1 MRYVG
6 IRREDKDQWEARVPL
21 LPEDVARIMASEQ
34 VRFVVQPSGLRAF
47 TDEQYA
53 ATGAQIS
60 DDLSACDI
68 ILAVKEI
75 PPELLLPRKTY
86 VFFSHT
92 IKGQPHN
99 MDMLRRLVELDCQ
112 LVDYERVRDERG
124 GRLIYFSRF
133 AGLAGAIDTLW
144 ALGRRLAWE
153 GLTPNPF
160 AHLEQTYRYATLED
174 ALAAVR
180 AVGWLIKADG
190 LPPEIRPFVI
200 GVSGYGNVSKG
211 AQEVLT
217 ALGAIAVAPA
227 DLAGLFVGQ
236 EAPRGAHFVV
246 FTEREMV
253 APRAP
258 SDSFDLPTYFE
269 HPELYRGQ
277 FERWLPRLTALINC
291 IYWDTPYPRLV
302 TKAAARK
309 LFSGDPPLLRV
320 IGDVSCDIGGSIEF
334 TTRETAIDAPV
345 YVYDPSQ
352 DATRDGVEG
361 RGPVV
366 MAVGNLPCEL
376 PREASEAFSA
386 ALAPFIP
393 GLAATDFGAPHDELT
408 LPPELERALILHHGK
423 FTPEYAFMEQFV

>member
-1 MRYVG
+1 MRYIG

-21 LPEDVARIMASEQ
+21 LPEDVGRIMASEQ
-34 VRFVVQPSGLRAF
+34 VHFVVQPSALRAF

-60 DDLSACDI
+60 DDLRTCDI
-68 ILAVKEI
+68 ILAVKEV

-92 IKGQPHN
+92 FKGQPHN
-99 MDMLRRLVELDCQ
+99 MDMLRRLVELECQ

-124 GRLIYFSRF
+124 ARLIYFSRF

-180 AVGWLIKADG
+180 AVGRLINADG
-190 LPPEIRPFVI
+190 LPPELQPFVI

-217 ALGAIAVAPA
+217 ALGATAVAPV
-227 DLAGLFVGQ
+227 DLAGLFVGR
-236 EAPRGAHFVV
+236 EASRGAHFVV

-258 SDSFDLPTYFE
+258 SDSFDLRTYFE

-277 FERWLPRLTALINC
+277 FEHWLPRLTALINC

-302 TKAAARK
+302 TKAAARE
-309 LFSGDPPLLRV
+309 LFGGDPPLLRV

-334 TTRETAIDAPV
+334 TSRETAIDAPV
-345 YVYDPSQ
+345 YVYDPRQ
-352 DATRDGVEG
+352 DTTRDG
-361 RGPVV
+361 
-366 MAVGNLPCEL
+366 
-376 PREASEAFSA
+376 SK
-386 ALAPFIP
+386 
-393 GLAATDFGAPHDELT
+393 ATA
-408 LPPELERALILHHGK
+408 
-423 FTPEYAFMEQFV
+423 QW